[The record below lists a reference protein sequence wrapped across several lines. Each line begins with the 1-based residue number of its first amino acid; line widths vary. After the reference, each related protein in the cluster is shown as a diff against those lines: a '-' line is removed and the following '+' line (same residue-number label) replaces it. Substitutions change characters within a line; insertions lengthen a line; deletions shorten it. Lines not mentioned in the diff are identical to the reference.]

1 VLGVKSAEHI
11 SVTKDD
17 ALQAALD
24 HAAALNEPGTSEAEL
39 LRYLALVGLENLPD
53 PYVEPTPEQIQR
65 TIDVWMKMG
74 QGDPPPPP
82 SECGP
87 FA

>member
-1 VLGVKSAEHI
+1 MEPAENI
-11 SVTKDD
+11 SVAKDD

-24 HAAALNEPGTSEAEL
+24 HAAALNEPGTSESEL
-39 LRYLALVGLENLPD
+39 LRYLALVGYENLPE
-53 PYVEPTPEQIQR
+53 PFVEPTPEQIQR
-65 TIDVWMKMG
+65 TIDVWKKMS
-74 QGDPPPPP
+74 QGGPPPPP